1 MNKFILASC
10 LIPVAAVSA
19 ADGIWI
25 DATVG
30 PNNWSS
36 SAMWMTGAVAD
47 GAGATASFTS
57 DVAAAATVTLDSSR
71 TIGNLVFSD
80 AGATGSAWTLA
91 GTNALTLSAGG
102 VPTITTTT
110 PAIISVPLA
119 GISGLMKFGAQ
130 PLTLSGVNSFT
141 GGILVS
147 QGRLNASIAALGSNV
162 ITAGVGSNYG
172 TAYASGGTPFLNITD
187 TASVTLANDLVLPSP
202 GSTAYY
208 AIQKVTA
215 GSALLMKG
223 NISGGS
229 ASSVFQL
236 DTPNGGDSTTSF
248 TLSGNNTFSG
258 ILRLNRGN
266 VTLTNSSA
274 AGNATIF
281 LQSNANTAGNLRFG
295 NSFTLP
301 NNITFG
307 TTVANDIATQGYDVT
322 LSGVIS
328 GAAANWTKRT
338 GGMLTIANASNT
350 YAGTTNVAAGTLR
363 VTGNYPST
371 LVINSGGA
379 LGGTGTVGAVTLNA
393 GANLHLAGGAAT
405 NSLSATAVTIAGLTN
420 VVFGSPLVNGNVY
433 DVISYTGASPGL
445 ANVNT
450 SVYRP
455 GTFAD
460 TGTKITMTAL
470 VGARTWSA
478 GTETWGINTPA
489 NNFTEDDQKF
499 FSGDQVIFGDTLAD
513 ATVTLSGRLTP
524 SSVVVINSANTY
536 TFSGVAGTA
545 DITGGAYLLKS
556 GAGTLRI
563 TSLQSYDG
571 GTIVDGGVLQLG
583 NNATTDYGSSGLI
596 RGAVA
601 VNSGGTLLMQGSNVL
616 GYGLGTKVNSI
627 TLNGGVLTHAGNG
640 DNGWG
645 VAYTLVGGMM
655 QTTGTGQFAFGGAS
669 QGTNSSVTTLASP
682 VTSTIAG
689 KVVLRGQGGNSNVNF
704 TVADGAA
711 ANDLTVSANLSE
723 SGGIAGI
730 TKLGAGT
737 MVLTGTNTYVGATVV
752 SEGTLIVNGSISGAT
767 TVNGTGV
774 LAGVGTIGAL
784 SVNTGGTVAPG
795 SSPGILN
802 TGAISFNGGTFAV
815 ELNGSL
821 AGSGYDQLN
830 VAGTATLTATTPL
843 TISLGYDPL
852 DYTDSFTI
860 LNNDGSDAVNTN
872 SGAFLFSFA
881 GNPLSEGE
889 AFAVGEQ
896 MFSITYGGGSGNDVV
911 LSAIPEPAS
920 ACFLLGGFG
929 AILSMR
935 RFRRV

>member
-1 MNKFILASC
+1 MNKFILAVC
-10 LIPVAAVSA
+10 LAPAAVASA
-19 ADGIWI
+19 ADGIWT
-25 DATVG
+25 DVTVG
-30 PNNWSS
+30 PNNWSNT
-36 SAMWMTGAVAD
+36 ALWATGAVAD
-47 GAGATASFTS
+47 GTGATASFTS
-57 DVAAAATVTLDSSR
+57 DIAVGSTVTLDSSR

-80 AGATGSAWTLA
+80 AGGTGSAWTLA
-91 GTNALTLSAGG
+91 GTNALTLSSGG

-110 PAIISVPLA
+110 SAIISVPLVGA
-119 GISGLMKFGAQ
+119 SGLTKTGAQ
-130 PLTLSGVNSFT
+130 PLTLAGVNSFT

-187 TASVTLANDLVLPSP
+187 TTSVTLANDLVLPSP
-202 GSTAYY
+202 GSAAYY

-215 GSALLMKG
+215 GSALLLKG

-236 DTPNGGDSTTSF
+236 DTPNGGDSSTSF
-248 TLSGNNTFSG
+248 TLSGNNTFNG
-258 ILRLNRGN
+258 TLRLNRGN
-266 VTLTNSSA
+266 LTLTNSSA

-281 LQSNANTAGNLRFG
+281 LQSNANASGNLRFA

-307 TTVANDIATQGYDVT
+307 TTAANDIATQGYDVT
-322 LSGVIS
+322 LSGVLS

-338 GGMLTIANASNT
+338 GGTLTIANASNT

-363 VTGNYPST
+363 VTGNYPSA

-379 LGGTGTVGAVTLNA
+379 LSGTGTVGAVTLNA
-393 GANLHLAGGAAT
+393 GANLHLTGGVTT
-405 NSLSATAVTIAGLTN
+405 NSLGATAVTIAGLTN

-433 DVISYTGASPGL
+433 DVISYTGTSPGL
-445 ANVNT
+445 ANLNT
-450 SVYRP
+450 TVYRP
-455 GTFAD
+455 GSFAD
-460 TGTKITMTAL
+460 TGTKITLTAA
-470 VGARTWSA
+470 VGTRTWNA
-478 GTETWGINTPA
+478 GTETWGINTAA

-499 FSGDQVIFGDTLAD
+499 FSGDHVLFGDTIAD
-513 ATVTLSGRLTP
+513 AAVTLSGRLTP

-536 TFSGVAGTA
+536 TFSGVAGSA

-571 GTIVDGGVLQLG
+571 GTIVDGGTLQLG
-583 NNATTDYGSSGLI
+583 NSAATDYGASGLI
-596 RGAVA
+596 RGAVT
-601 VNSGGTLLMQGSNVL
+601 VNSGGTLLLQGSNAL
-616 GYGLGTKVNSI
+616 GYGFGTKVNSI
-627 TLNGGVLTHAGNG
+627 TLNGGTVTHAGNG

-645 VAYTLVGGMM
+645 VAYTLVGGTL
-655 QTTGTGQFAFGGAS
+655 QTTGAGQFAFGGPS
-669 QGTNSSVTTLASP
+669 QGTNTTVTTLAAAG
-682 VTSTIAG
+682 TSIIAG
-689 KVVLRGQGGNSNVNF
+689 KVVLRGQGGNSTVNF
-704 TVADGAA
+704 TVADGSAV
-711 ANDLTVSANLSE
+711 NDLTVSANLSE
-723 SGGIAGI
+723 AGGTAGI
-730 TKLGAGT
+730 TKLGPGT
-737 MVLTGTNTYVGATVV
+737 MLLTGTNTYAGATVV
-752 SEGTLIVNGSISGAT
+752 SEGTLVVNGSISGAT

-774 LAGVGTIGAL
+774 LSGTGTIGAL
-784 SVNTGGTVAPG
+784 SINSGGTAAPG
-795 SSPGILN
+795 GSPGILN
-802 TGAISFNGGTFAV
+802 TGNLSFNGGTFAV

-821 AGSGYDQLN
+821 AGSEYDQLN

-843 TISLGYDPL
+843 TISLGYDPV
-852 DYTDSFTI
+852 DFADSFTI
-860 LNNDGSDAVNTN
+860 LNNDGSDAVSTN
-872 SGAFLFSFA
+872 GGAFLFSFA
-881 GNPLSEGE
+881 GDSLSEGE
-889 AFAVGEQ
+889 AFTVGAQ
-896 MFSITYGGGSGNDVV
+896 LFSITYAGGSGNDVV